1 MEGGMGSSDQGHSM
15 ISHADVEKLLG
26 IQAAERSVLSVYLQ
40 VPVDPP
46 ALRGLPAR
54 VGELLTLAGGG
65 ADGRGALRARDEDRR
80 MVRRLL
86 EVHAR
91 DWLGHTVAIFA
102 CSQLGLS
109 EAFPLPCRLPERAV
123 LATRPH
129 VRPLLVALQ
138 RCPAYRVAVVDRHHA
153 WIFSVAADR
162 VSVVAQ
168 PAAEGVRSPAFGG
181 WYGLESH
188 RVHERI
194 TQLARHHYQ
203 DTAAILGQAMRSG
216 EHEPLVV
223 GGHEEAIPQFL
234 AILPADVGEHFA
246 GSFVVDPH
254 TMTPAWVRELSGT
267 VIRDWADRREQR
279 LLAQLHQEPPDGL
292 TLIGLRDCL
301 TAVNQHAVELLVV
314 PVGGL
319 IPGFACTRRGALTST
334 PGGCPDGPA
343 AARPVPDLIEE
354 MVIQTLGDG
363 GEVAAVPDPPGD
375 VAARARFPLTR
386 AEGR

>member
-1 MEGGMGSSDQGHSM
+1 M
-15 ISHADVEKLLG
+15 ISHADVEKLAG
-26 IQAAERSVLSVYLQ
+26 IQAADRSVLSVYLQ

-54 VGELLTLAGGG
+54 VGELITLAEGG
-65 ADGRGALRARDEDRR
+65 AAGPGAVRARDADRR
-80 MVRRLL
+80 MARRLL
-86 EVHAR
+86 EIHAR

-102 CSQLGLS
+102 CAQLGLS
-109 EAFPLPCRLPERAV
+109 EAVPLPCRLQERAV

-138 RCPAYRVAVVDRHHA
+138 RCPAYRVVVVGRRHA
-153 WIFSVAADR
+153 WIFGVAGDR
-162 VSVVAQ
+162 VSVAAE

-188 RVHERI
+188 RVHQRI
-194 TQLARHHYQ
+194 IQLTRHHYQ
-203 DTAAILGQAMRSG
+203 DTAAIVGQAMRSG
-216 EHEPLVV
+216 GQEPLVV

-234 AILPADVGEHFA
+234 AVLPADVGEHFA

-254 TMTPAWVRELSGT
+254 TMTPARVRELSGA

-279 LLAQLHQEPPDGL
+279 LVAQLRHEPPDGL
-292 TLIGLRDCL
+292 TVIGLRGCL
-301 TAVNQHAVELLVV
+301 TAINQHAARLLVV

-319 IPGFACTRRGALTST
+319 IPGFACTRCGALSST

-343 AARPVPDLIEE
+343 AARWVPDLIEE
-354 MVIQTLGDG
+354 MVLKTLGDG
-363 GEVAAVPDPPGD
+363 GEVEAVRDPPGD
-375 VAARARFPLTR
+375 IAARARFPL
-386 AEGR
+386 AQAGGR

>member
-1 MEGGMGSSDQGHSM
+1 M
-15 ISHADVEKLLG
+15 ISHADVEKLAG
-26 IQAAERSVLSVYLQ
+26 IQAADRSVLSVYLH
-40 VPVDPP
+40 VPGDPP

-54 VGELLTLAGGG
+54 VGELITLAEGG
-65 ADGRGALRARDEDRR
+65 ADGPGAVRARDADRR

-91 DWLGHTVAIFA
+91 DWLGRTVAIFA

-109 EAFPLPCRLPERAV
+109 EAVPLPCRLQERAV

-138 RCPAYRVAVVDRHHA
+138 RCPAYRVVVVDRRHA
-153 WIFSVAADR
+153 WIFGVAGDR
-162 VSVVAQ
+162 VSVAVE
-168 PAAEGVRSPAFGG
+168 PVAEGVRSPAFGG
-181 WYGLESH
+181 WHGLESH

-194 TQLARHHYQ
+194 IQLARHHYQ
-203 DTAAILGQAMRSG
+203 DTAAIVGEAMRSG
-216 EHEPLVV
+216 EQEPFVV

-234 AILPADVGEHFA
+234 AFLPADVGDRFA
-246 GSFVVDPH
+246 GSFIVDPH
-254 TMTPAWVRELSGT
+254 TMTPARVRELSGT

-279 LLAQLHQEPPDGL
+279 LVAQLRQQQPDGL
-292 TLIGLRDCL
+292 TVIGLRGCL
-301 TAVNQHAVELLVV
+301 TAVGQHAARLLVV

-319 IPGFACTRRGALTST
+319 IPGFACTRCGALSSM

-343 AARPVPDLIEE
+343 VARWVPDLIEE
-354 MVIQTLGDG
+354 MVIKALGDG
-363 GEVAAVPDPPGD
+363 GEVEAVRDPPGD
-375 VAARARFPLTR
+375 IAARARFPLAQ

>member
-1 MEGGMGSSDQGHSM
+1 M

-40 VPVDPP
+40 VPVNPP

-54 VGELLTLAGGG
+54 VDELLALAGG
-65 ADGRGALRARDEDRR
+65 ADGPGAVRARDEGRR

-109 EAFPLPCRLPERAV
+109 EAVLLTCRLPERAV

-138 RCPAYRVAVVDRHHA
+138 RCPAYRVAVVDRRHA
-153 WIFSVAADR
+153 WIFSVAGDQ
-162 VSVVAQ
+162 VSMVAE
-168 PAAEGVRSPAFGG
+168 PVAEGVRSPAFGG
-181 WYGLESH
+181 WYGLKSH

-194 TQLARHHYQ
+194 IQLARHHYQ
-203 DTAAILGQAMRSG
+203 DTAAILGQAMPSG
-216 EHEPLVV
+216 EREPLVV
-223 GGHEEAIPQFL
+223 GGHKEAIPQFL
-234 AILPADVGEHFA
+234 AILPAGVAERFA
-246 GSFVVDPH
+246 GSFAVDPH
-254 TMTPAWVRELSGT
+254 TMTPARVRELSGT
-267 VIRDWADRREQR
+267 VIRDWAQRREQR
-279 LLAQLHQEPPDGL
+279 LLAQLHNEPPDGL
-292 TLIGLRDCL
+292 TVIGLRGCL
-301 TAVNQHAVELLVV
+301 AAVNQHAVQLLVV

-319 IPGFACTRRGALTST
+319 IPGFACTRCGALSST

-343 AARPVPDLIEE
+343 AALGVPDLIEE
-354 MVIQTLGDG
+354 MVTKTLGDG
-363 GEVAAVPDPPGD
+363 GEVQALPDPPGD
-375 VAARARFPLTR
+375 IAARTRFPLTQ